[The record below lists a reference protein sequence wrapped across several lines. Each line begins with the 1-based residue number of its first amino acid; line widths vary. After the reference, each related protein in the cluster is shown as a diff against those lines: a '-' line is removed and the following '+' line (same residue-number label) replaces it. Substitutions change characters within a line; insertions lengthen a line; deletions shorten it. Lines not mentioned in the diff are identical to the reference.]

1 MTIASMTG
9 FARAEGAH
17 GSLRWVWEIKTVN
30 GRGLDVRLRT
40 PSGFDAVEAE
50 ARTRISARL
59 VRGNCNATL
68 SLTREASS
76 AEIRVNEALLQS
88 LVASLEPI
96 RLRAGAAPLQIEN
109 LLSVR
114 GVVET
119 VEAEEAPEGRAAQE
133 AVILAGLDEALDAL
147 VAARIAEGSALEQV
161 LRGRLD
167 EIHVFT
173 NAIDNAP
180 ERRPDAIRQRL
191 ADQVAMLAETNAT
204 LDPQRLHQEALILA
218 AKADVREELDRLH
231 AHVKVAR
238 DLLAAG
244 GAVGRRLDFLAQE
257 FGRESNTLCSKSNH
271 VSLTA
276 KGLELKAIIEQF
288 REQVQ
293 NIE

>member
-9 FARAEGAH
+9 FARADGAL
-17 GSLRWVWEIKTVN
+17 GSLRWAWEIKTVN

-50 ARTRISARL
+50 ARNRITARL
-59 VRGNCNATL
+59 TRGNCNATL
-68 SLTREASS
+68 SLTREEAG
-76 AEIRVNEALLQS
+76 AEVRINTALLES

-96 RLRAGAAPLQIEN
+96 RARVGAAPLQLES

-119 VEAEEAPEGRAAQE
+119 AEMEDAPDEKAAQD
-133 AVILAGLDEALDAL
+133 AAIIGTLDDAL
-147 VAARIAEGSALEQV
+147 AALLVARQAEGNELQSV
-161 LRGRLD
+161 LLGRLD
-167 EIHVFT
+167 EIERLTV
-173 NAIDNAP
+173 ALDGAP
-180 ERRPDAIRQRL
+180 ERSAEAIRQRL
-191 ADQVAMLAETNAT
+191 AEQVAVLSETTGA

-218 AKADVREELDRLH
+218 AKADVREELDRLY
-231 AHVKVAR
+231 AHVKAAR
-238 DLLAAG
+238 ELTAAG

-257 FGRESNTLCSKSNH
+257 FGRESNTLCAKSNH

-276 KGLELKAIIEQF
+276 KGLELKAVVEQF